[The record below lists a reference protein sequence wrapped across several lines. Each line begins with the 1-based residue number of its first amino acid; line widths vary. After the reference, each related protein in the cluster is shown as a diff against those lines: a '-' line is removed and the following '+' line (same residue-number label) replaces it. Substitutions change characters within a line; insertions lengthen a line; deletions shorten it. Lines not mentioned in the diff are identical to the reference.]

1 MLRESLP
8 LHIEGSGK
16 ETSVLSDVPTCE
28 QQVIGELGR
37 LCSVQC
43 KVCKVCKDVQG
54 MYKADNLTWVSS
66 SWLLGRLRKQA
77 GHCEGLAVRKS
88 FRCEEMWGA

>member
-1 MLRESLP
+1 MQ
-8 LHIEGSGK
+8 G
-16 ETSVLSDVPTCE
+16 
-28 QQVIGELGR
+28 
-37 LCSVQC
+37 VQEC
-43 KVCKVCKDVQG
+43 PRDDQG
-54 MYKADNLTWVSS
+54 IYKTANLTWVSS